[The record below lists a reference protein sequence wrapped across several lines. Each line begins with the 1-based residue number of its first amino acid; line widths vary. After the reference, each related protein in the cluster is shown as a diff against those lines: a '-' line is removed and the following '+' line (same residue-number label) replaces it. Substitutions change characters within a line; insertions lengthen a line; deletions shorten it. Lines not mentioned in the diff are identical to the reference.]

1 MYLDYFKKESLNA
14 FVLIF
19 SLYLEYAFNDLGW
32 WSNCHVFTYQ
42 VSKFMTSCNCNI
54 QIFLK
59 NFTEVGLKYFILG
72 PFFYEILFIGCC
84 MIYVFIGITNFK
96 ELTKIFT
103 GYKILLLGVQSSGI
117 FMEIYLLL

>member
-1 MYLDYFKKESLNA
+1 
-14 FVLIF
+14 
-19 SLYLEYAFNDLGW
+19 
-32 WSNCHVFTYQ
+32 
-42 VSKFMTSCNCNI
+42 MTSCNCNI